1 MIYKDSYNIFK
12 PGDVLDTLAEANN
25 TATDSMWTCNNT
37 LQSTQRKIFVA
48 SFLMNLILD
57 ARITLKIQNKRILK
71 RNINRM

>member
-1 MIYKDSYNIFK
+1 MPGKNDK

-48 SFLMNLILD
+48 SF
-57 ARITLKIQNKRILK
+57 
-71 RNINRM
+71 